1 MEFEAVIEKW
11 LGASLLEVRPL
22 SGGDINQVFRLRL
35 ANSKDFV
42 LKLNS
47 KDHYPEMFEK
57 EAAGLRLLESAGCRV
72 PRVEM
77 SFVEG
82 SHQFLIL
89 EFIEEG
95 RSGSTSWEGFGRQ
108 LATLHLK
115 TNDTFGLEHDNYIG
129 SLDQLN
135 KRTENWIDFFISN
148 RLEPLIRKA
157 SERNLLRGDH
167 LKGFESLFSRLP
179 QLIPEEN
186 PSLLHGD
193 LWSGNLMFDKMG
205 EPVFIDPA
213 VYFGHREMDLAMT
226 RMFGGFNES
235 FLVSYNEIRPLEKGW
250 EERIELHNLYPT
262 LVHLVLFG
270 SSYLSGIERTLR
282 RFA

>member
-11 LGASLLEVRPL
+11 LGVSLLEVRPL
-22 SGGDINQVFRLRL
+22 SGGDINQVFRLCL

>member
-1 MEFEAVIEKW
+1 MEFEAVVEKW
-11 LGASLLEVRPL
+11 LGACLLEVRPM
-22 SGGDINQVFRLRL
+22 SGGDINQVFRIRL
-35 ANSKDFV
+35 TNSKDFV

-77 SFVEG
+77 SFVER
-82 SHQFLIL
+82 SHQFLIM

-95 RSGSTSWEGFGRQ
+95 RARSASWEGFGRQ

-115 TNDTFGLEHDNYIG
+115 TKDTFGLDHDNYIG
-129 SLDQLN
+129 SLDQKN
-135 KRTENWIDFFISN
+135 SRKDNWTEFFISN

-157 SERNLLRGDH
+157 RVRNLLRSNH
-167 LKGFESLFSRLP
+167 LKAFESLFSRLP
-179 QLIPEEN
+179 QLIPEED
-186 PSLLHGD
+186 PSMLHGD
-193 LWSGNLMFDKMG
+193 LWSGNLIFDELG

-213 VYFGHREMDLAMT
+213 VYFGHREVDLAMT
-226 RMFGGFNES
+226 RMFGGFNDS

-250 EERIELHNLYPT
+250 EERIELHNLYPA

-270 SSYLSGIERTLR
+270 SSYLSGIERTLS
-282 RFA
+282 RFK